1 MNQKEL
7 TELRRRLRPD
17 RSGISRI
24 YGCYV
29 NDAHEIV
36 SQFDQSL
43 GLMPQEE
50 SEKFLSVLKKVLSGS
65 LGKNLMDVSFR
76 TEQVVNSDEH
86 RLLMT
91 LRDSALKDADAR
103 QRLFQTVID
112 ALTLEGSYLILLAHD
127 AYDVPF
133 RAKDDSRLEDASE
146 EVYTYFLC
154 AICPVKHAKAELA
167 YCAEEKEFHN
177 RAMGSVAAAP
187 ALGFVFPAFDD
198 RRANIYGALYYSHS
212 TADLHQELMDAVF
225 HTDALMAPD
234 DQKSNFQAALSGALA
249 DDCSLDVVQSVHE
262 ELRERIAIH
271 RQSKEPEPLR
281 VTASEMSS
289 VLKSSGATDAQAA
302 TFEQRCNEEF
312 GYSAQLDPAN
322 LIDSRRFVITTPDV
336 VVTVKPESSHLVQTR
351 VMGGKKY
358 ILISADEGV
367 EVNGMGI
374 NIQP

>member
-1 MNQKEL
+1 
-7 TELRRRLRPD
+7 
-17 RSGISRI
+17 
-24 YGCYV
+24 
-29 NDAHEIV
+29 
-36 SQFDQSL
+36 
-43 GLMPQEE
+43 
-50 SEKFLSVLKKVLSGS
+50 
-65 LGKNLMDVSFR
+65 
-76 TEQVVNSDEH
+76 
-86 RLLMT
+86 
-91 LRDSALKDADAR
+91 
-103 QRLFQTVID
+103 
-112 ALTLEGSYLILLAHD
+112 
-127 AYDVPF
+127 
-133 RAKDDSRLEDASE
+133 
-146 EVYTYFLC
+146 
-154 AICPVKHAKAELA
+154 
-167 YCAEEKEFHN
+167 
-177 RAMGSVAAAP
+177 
-187 ALGFVFPAFDD
+187 
-198 RRANIYGALYYSHS
+198 
-212 TADLHQELMDAVF
+212 MDAVF

-262 ELRERIAIH
+262 ELRKRIAIH

-281 VTASEMSS
+281 ITASEMSS